1 MATIMEGC
9 QGRPKTPT
17 ISEKICPNCG
27 SVRNGGENFCAIC
40 GTERPKEPKP
50 PCCPICGRPV
60 KAGDAFCRD
69 CGAKL

>member
-27 SVRNGGENFCAIC
+27 TKLDPAYRFCLEC
-40 GTERPKEPKP
+40 GT
-50 PCCPICGRPV
+50 PV
-60 KAGDAFCRD
+60 G
-69 CGAKL
+69 